1 MRGCLLVGLL
11 LLFGCADLQGPRKRA
26 FQPEKVDVPYLPI
39 PEQEARGRQRLP
51 YPFEGYNN
59 GPRTYAEIPAEQYGR
74 LSH

>member
-1 MRGCLLVGLL
+1 M
-11 LLFGCADLQGPRKRA
+11 
-26 FQPEKVDVPYLPI
+26 PEKVDSPYLPI

-74 LSH
+74 PSH